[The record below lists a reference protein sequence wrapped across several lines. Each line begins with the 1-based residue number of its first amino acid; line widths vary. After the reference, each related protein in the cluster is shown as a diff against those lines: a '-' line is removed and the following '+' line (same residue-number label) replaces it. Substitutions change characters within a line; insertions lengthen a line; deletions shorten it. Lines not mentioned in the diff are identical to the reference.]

1 MTNTPFLSPF
11 RRFPMSVSYDYYR
24 IFYYVAKYGSFTRA
38 ASILMNSQPNITRTI
53 ANLEKELDCRLF
65 LRTNRGVTLT
75 PEGKKLFAH
84 VEIAHEQLQNGELE
98 LASEKNLQTGSIS
111 IGVSETALQAVL
123 LPVLQR
129 FRRRYPGVR
138 FRITNHSTAQA
149 VASLK
154 SGLVELALVSSPTGA
169 TKPLKEFRLTEFRD
183 VLIAGPHFRRLTAGP
198 QSLKDLASFPLICL
212 GPQTKTYHLLNDFF
226 TAHDQSL
233 QPDII
238 ASTTE
243 QILPMV
249 KNDLGLG
256 FLPEKF
262 ADEAIK
268 KGEVFSID
276 LKEKLPLRHIC
287 LIRDKSRSI
296 GIAARELEKMCL
308 QFREEIQE

>member
-1 MTNTPFLSPF
+1 
-11 RRFPMSVSYDYYR
+11 MSVSYDYYR

-262 ADEAIK
+262 ADEAPSPGVRGK
-268 KGEVFSID
+268 CGE
-276 LKEKLPLRHIC
+276 
-287 LIRDKSRSI
+287 
-296 GIAARELEKMCL
+296 
-308 QFREEIQE
+308 

>member
-1 MTNTPFLSPF
+1 
-11 RRFPMSVSYDYYR
+11 MSVSYDYYR

-111 IGVSETALQAVL
+111 IGVSETALPAVL

-256 FLPEKF
+256 FLPES
-262 ADEAIK
+262 DK
-268 KGEVFSID
+268 KRRSFLHRSQRKTSPASYLSD
-276 LKEKLPLRHIC
+276 
-287 LIRDKSRSI
+287 SR
-296 GIAARELEKMCL
+296 
-308 QFREEIQE
+308 

>member
-1 MTNTPFLSPF
+1 
-11 RRFPMSVSYDYYR
+11 MSVSYDYYR
-24 IFYYVAKYGSFTRA
+24 IFYYVSKYGSFTRA

-154 SGLVELALVSSPTGA
+154 SGLVEHRSDKTAEGISPDGISGCA
-169 TKPLKEFRLTEFRD
+169 DRRPPFPQADRRSAKPERS
-183 VLIAGPHFRRLTAGP
+183 RRISA
-198 QSLKDLASFPLICL
+198 DL
-212 GPQTKTYHLLNDFF
+212 
-226 TAHDQSL
+226 
-233 QPDII
+233 
-238 ASTTE
+238 
-243 QILPMV
+243 
-249 KNDLGLG
+249 
-256 FLPEKF
+256 
-262 ADEAIK
+262 
-268 KGEVFSID
+268 
-276 LKEKLPLRHIC
+276 
-287 LIRDKSRSI
+287 SRSSDEDLSPSKRFLYRSWPES
-296 GIAARELEKMCL
+296 AAGHHRFHHGADSSHGKK
-308 QFREEIQE
+308 

>member
-1 MTNTPFLSPF
+1 
-11 RRFPMSVSYDYYR
+11 MSVSYDYYR

-149 VASLK
+149 VTSLK

-169 TKPLKEFRLTEFRD
+169 TNR
-183 VLIAGPHFRRLTAGP
+183 
-198 QSLKDLASFPLICL
+198 
-212 GPQTKTYHLLNDFF
+212 
-226 TAHDQSL
+226 
-233 QPDII
+233 
-238 ASTTE
+238 
-243 QILPMV
+243 
-249 KNDLGLG
+249 
-256 FLPEKF
+256 
-262 ADEAIK
+262 
-268 KGEVFSID
+268 
-276 LKEKLPLRHIC
+276 
-287 LIRDKSRSI
+287 
-296 GIAARELEKMCL
+296 
-308 QFREEIQE
+308 